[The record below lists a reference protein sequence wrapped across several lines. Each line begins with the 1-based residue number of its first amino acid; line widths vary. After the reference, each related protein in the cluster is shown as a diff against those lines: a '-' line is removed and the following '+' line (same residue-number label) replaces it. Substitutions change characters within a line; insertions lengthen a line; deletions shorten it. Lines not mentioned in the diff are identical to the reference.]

1 MITGPRMDEITD
13 MDEQTALICCCFS
26 LSHSLSRVHSL
37 SLSDK
42 FKEVLMDSLSN
53 VQYKHHNTVYMLNE
67 SLREGGIVWHLNH

>member
-26 LSHSLSRVHSL
+26 LSFSLVLIR

-42 FKEVLMDSLSN
+42 FKEVFMDSLSN
-53 VQYKHHNTVYMLNE
+53 AQYKHHNAVYMLDE
-67 SLREGGIVWHLNH
+67 SLREGRIVWHLNH